1 MSANINDEKKIIAS
15 YLYGTS
21 TREQVVELECVQKIL
36 KMADFLHGEAVF
48 AYNAYFILRKLS
60 ECEQS
65 CEKGMGLSP
74 YLNHMLRKTSTDS
87 IVAILTKAYK
97 YRKYRSKEYSIDLL
111 METCREYRDVLEI
124 MSARSGFLLQI
135 PVPKLWTTIDE
146 MLAAYYKSLILNDA
160 NDCSSCSG
168 SCATLKDSY
177 SSILVFLDDIRI
189 LWKDLPYQVMD
200 YCTSMQ
206 VHYDRDGN
214 LNEKDPD
221 WRSVEILIQYQL
233 IFSGFIKNVLSAK
246 ENAVFEGAA
255 DFDKM
260 FQAIR
265 QAAYQSF

>member
-1 MSANINDEKKIIAS
+1 
-15 YLYGTS
+15 
-21 TREQVVELECVQKIL
+21 
-36 KMADFLHGEAVF
+36 MADYLHSEAVF

-74 YLNHMLRKTSTDS
+74 YLHHMLRKTSTDS
-87 IVAILTKAYK
+87 IVLILTKAYK

-111 METCREYRDVLEI
+111 METCCEYNDLLET

-135 PVPKLWTTIDE
+135 PVPELWTTISKDF
-146 MLAAYYKSLILNDA
+146 ADYYEDLIRNDV
-160 NDCSSCSG
+160 NNCSG

-177 SSILVFLDDIRI
+177 SSILRFMDLMKYLLDNLRQ
-189 LWKDLPYQVMD
+189 QVMD
-200 YCTSMQ
+200 YCNSMQ

-221 WRSVEILIQYQL
+221 WRSLEILIQYQL

-246 ENAVFEGAA
+246 EKAVFESAA

-260 FQAIR
+260 LQAIR
-265 QAAYQSF
+265 QAVYQSF